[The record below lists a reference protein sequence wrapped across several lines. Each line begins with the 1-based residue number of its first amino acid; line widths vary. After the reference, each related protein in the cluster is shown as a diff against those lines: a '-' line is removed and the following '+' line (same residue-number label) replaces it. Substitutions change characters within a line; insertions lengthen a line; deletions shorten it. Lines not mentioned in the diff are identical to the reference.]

1 MDRRVVETALREG
14 VPFEIETAGGS
25 KIKVSNERN
34 TILRGT
40 YLVVVD
46 EEQDCPHVIPLLTM
60 ASINYLPQTA

>member
-1 MDRRVVETALREG
+1 MERRVVETALREG

-46 EEQDCPHVIPLLTM
+46 EEHDCPHVIPLLTV